1 MLEAVGESNGLK
13 QVRSQRLE
21 FGLGTMDDIA
31 WLEDK
36 QVRERAR
43 RRRNRRRASIIF
55 PQVGTHF
62 GI

>member
-1 MLEAVGESNGLK
+1 MLGAVGESNGLK

-21 FGLGTMDDIA
+21 FGLGSMDDIA

-43 RRRNRRRASIIF
+43 RRNRRWASIIF

>member
-21 FGLGTMDDIA
+21 FGLGTMDDIV

-43 RRRNRRRASIIF
+43 RRRIGGGPPLS